1 MTTRMVSPVITP
13 IAKIFAIN
21 DDLALRA
28 LDGLTDAQLW
38 SAPTLRNN
46 PMMWVVGHFVQTRA
60 QLLAL
65 LGEPTDTGWQERF
78 VRGATLRDA
87 THYPSRDEVER
98 IMNDVTC
105 RLHRK
110 LATIDDEQVD
120 RPPSTSLPGADTVA
134 DEIAL
139 FAFHDSYH
147 VGQMGY
153 IRKALGFPA
162 LAG

>member
-1 MTTRMVSPVITP
+1 MVSPVITP

-65 LGEPTDTGWQERF
+65 LGEPIDTGWQERF
-78 VRGATLRDA
+78 MRGATLRDA
-87 THYPSRDEVER
+87 TQYPSRDEVER
-98 IMNDVTC
+98 IMNEVTR
-105 RLHRK
+105 RLHGK
-110 LATIDDEQVD
+110 LANIDDEQVD
-120 RPPSTSLPGADTVA
+120 RPPAVALPGANTVA

-147 VGQMGY
+147 VGQMAF
-153 IRKALGFPA
+153 IRKALGYPA